1 MIPARFAP
9 ALVGLILSGLM
20 SCIVTLVATVKTLG
34 LNDEV
39 FPTWLNAWLFG
50 WPIAFAVVL
59 IAGPAVRGLVSKWV
73 KSSSKV

>member
-34 LNDEV
+34 LSDQV
-39 FPTWLNAWLFG
+39 VSTWLNAWFFG
-50 WPIAFAVVL
+50 WPIAFGVVL
-59 IAGPAVRGLVSKWV
+59 IAGPAVRGMVSKWV
-73 KSSSKV
+73 KSPSEV